1 MTASNR
7 DKRSQSF
14 DEAHHGPASSD
25 FVASRLESLDSAIE
39 PLERNPIDLANMRLE
54 LEHALRAARTPL
66 IAGVD
71 FEAAASSHR
80 NALLPGAERPEASEK
95 SRVDT
100 LSPIESVPPPA
111 PYPSEPPPPRPSV
124 VPPVRRPYNDQQS
137 PRARVETNSTG
148 LRSDP
153 PPRIPIS
160 DRPSRPV
167 YRSDPPPHHSRSDPP
182 PQSSRRG
189 SPSHRRS
196 WGDADY
202 SPIDA
207 MADSPDARR
216 REAATIPADAY
227 SPSPAAYDPSM
238 PLPALRAPSFPVG
251 HLPFSA
257 RQHENSRLRFVA
269 MTMMFVIFIVTG
281 AIAGMRWY
289 VARGEESPVT
299 HTVADST
306 GPRTPKLKLDRLEPN
321 ALVAPRHSATDT
333 GKLEVE
339 APPKNTPSTRATS
352 KTTVTADGTEPEPA
366 RAPNSVASPWSV
378 SASTDTPT
386 DAVLLE
392 PPAARKTTRTNGE
405 NKPSTKNKASS
416 RGSRLRNAGAL
427 DPRKVD
433 TKTPLIMD

>member
-7 DKRSQSF
+7 DQRSQSF
-14 DEAHHGPASSD
+14 DDAHEGPASSD
-25 FVASRLESLDSAIE
+25 FVASRTESLDSAIG
-39 PLERNPIDLANMRLE
+39 PLEKHPIDLANMRLE
-54 LEHALRAARTPL
+54 LENALRATRTPL

-71 FEAAASSHR
+71 FEASASHR
-80 NALLPGAERPEASEK
+80 NALLPGAERPEAFEK

-124 VPPVRRPYNDQQS
+124 VPPVRRPYSDQQS
-137 PRARVETNSTG
+137 PRARVEPTSTG

-153 PPRIPIS
+153 PPRIAIS

-167 YRSDPPPHHSRSDPP
+167 YRSDPPPRHSRSDPP

-189 SPSHRRS
+189 SPNHRRS

-202 SPIDA
+202 GPSDA

-227 SPSPAAYDPSM
+227 SPSQAAYDPSM
-238 PLPALRAPSFPVG
+238 PLPALRAPSFSVG
-251 HLPFSA
+251 HLPLSA

-289 VARGEESPVT
+289 VARGEESPVA
-299 HTVADST
+299 HAVADST
-306 GPRTPKLKLDRLEPN
+306 GPRAPKLKLDRLEPN
-321 ALVAPRHSATDT
+321 ALIAPRHSATDPS
-333 GKLEVE
+333 KPEVE
-339 APPKNTPSTRATS
+339 TPPKSTLSNRATS
-352 KTTVTADGTEPEPA
+352 KPTVTPDRTEPDTA
-366 RAPNSVASPWSV
+366 KAPNSIASPWTV
-378 SASTDTPT
+378 SASADAPADT
-386 DAVLLE
+386 VLPE
-392 PPAARKTTRTNGE
+392 PPVAHKATRTNGG
-405 NKPSTKNKASS
+405 NKPSTKKTTPS
-416 RGSRLRNAGAL
+416 RGLRSRNNGVL